1 MSSKLVRR
9 RYKLV
14 QNIADPSIVH
24 RDELS
29 ELLVDP
35 DLVDAGPLDV
45 EGLEE
50 LLLSARPSLGELP
63 LADRG
68 GGEAESVQVPRALPG
83 QEVSHRDEQV
93 RLTS

>member
-14 QNIADPSIVH
+14 QNVADAGIVH

-50 LLLSARPSLGELP
+50 LLLSTRPSLGELP
-63 LADRG
+63 LADRR
-68 GGEAESVQVPRALPG
+68 GGETESVQVSRALPG
-83 QEVSHRDEQV
+83 QKVSQRDGQV
-93 RLTS
+93 GLTS

>member
-14 QNIADPSIVH
+14 QNVADASIVH

-68 GGEAESVQVPRALPG
+68 GGEAESVQVARALPG